1 MGPRIGVDRSKPYWL
16 RLECVA
22 RKKKKK
28 PTAPRKSW
36 ISVGREREEEGAPG

>member
-1 MGPRIGVDRSKPYWL
+1 MGPRIWVDRSKPHWL

-22 RKKKKK
+22 RKKKK
-28 PTAPRKSW
+28 PTTPRKSW